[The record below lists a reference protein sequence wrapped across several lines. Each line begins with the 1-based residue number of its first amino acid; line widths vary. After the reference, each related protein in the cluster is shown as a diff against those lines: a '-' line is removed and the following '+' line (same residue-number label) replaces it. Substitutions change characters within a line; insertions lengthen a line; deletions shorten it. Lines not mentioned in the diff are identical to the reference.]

1 MSRVAMLLSN
11 AYRPDPRVQRAARS
25 LLQAGYELDLY
36 CWDRQAELPE
46 AETQT
51 GLHIH
56 RLKSVPSRY
65 AAGWRQMFRLP
76 RFWRWAR
83 MQIERQPAEIVHCH
97 DLDTLYA
104 GVAIKR
110 RTGCRLVYDAHEHYP
125 ALMAQYLPPSM
136 VTLLSLWEQILVKQV
151 DQIITASSVLAE
163 EYRHKT
169 SLPVAVIGNAPSRVE
184 FQSLCPKNATRIRQE
199 IGLDAGQLGVFY
211 IGGYTNNR
219 ALNPLIA
226 AMPDLPGWQ
235 LHLWGDGPQR
245 AVVETALAGLENAH
259 AHGWAESATL
269 PGLFA
274 AADVI
279 YYCLRSDTPGA
290 QYNAPN
296 TLAYAM
302 AAGRPILAN
311 RVGDLGRIVAET
323 QCGIL
328 LEVVTLDAV
337 CQALQHLEDPATRR
351 RLGENGRRAAETQFN
366 WETTSRR
373 LIEIY
378 ARLSR

>member
-1 MSRVAMLLSN
+1 MSQVAMLLSN

-25 LLQAGYELDLY
+25 LLQAGHALELY

-46 AETQT
+46 EENQD
-51 GLHIH
+51 GLQIH

-65 AAGWRQMFRLP
+65 AAGWRQIFRLP

-83 MQIERQPAEIVHCH
+83 MQIERHPAEIVHCH

-110 RTGCRLVYDAHEHYP
+110 RTGSRLVYDAHEHYP
-125 ALMAQYLPPSM
+125 ALMALYLPASL
-136 VTLLSLWEQILVKQV
+136 VSLLALWEQILVRQV
-151 DQIITASSVLAE
+151 DQIITASSVLAD
-163 EYRHKT
+163 EYRRNT
-169 SLPVAVIGNAPSRVE
+169 TLPVAVIGNAPARAE
-184 FQSLCPKNATRIRQE
+184 FQNLSPGNTTRSRQG
-199 IGLDAGQLGVFY
+199 IGLASNQLGVFY
-211 IGGYTNNR
+211 IGGFTSNR
-219 ALNPLIA
+219 ALNPLFE
-226 AMPDLPGWQ
+226 AMPGLPCWQ

-245 AVVETALAGLENAH
+245 AAVETAVAGLENAQFH
-259 AHGWAESATL
+259 SWAESAAL

-279 YYCLRSDTPGA
+279 YYCLRSETPGA
-290 QYNAPN
+290 RYNAPN

-328 LEVVTLDAV
+328 LERVTPDAIRD
-337 CQALQHLEDPATRR
+337 ALQRLEDPATRQQ
-351 RLGENGRRAAETQFN
+351 LGENGRRAAETQYN
-366 WETTSRR
+366 WETISRR

>member
-1 MSRVAMLLSN
+1 MLLSN

-46 AETQT
+46 EETQA
-51 GLHIH
+51 GLYIH
-56 RLKSVPSRY
+56 RLQSVPSRY
-65 AAGWRQMFRLP
+65 AAGWRQLFRLP

-83 MQIERQPAEIVHCH
+83 RQIERQPPEIVHCH

-104 GVAIKR
+104 GVALKR
-110 RTGCRLVYDAHEHYP
+110 RSGCRLVYDAHEHYP
-125 ALMAQYLPPSM
+125 ALMAQYLPASL
-136 VTLLSLWEQILVKQV
+136 VHLLSLWEQILVRQV

-163 EYRHKT
+163 EFRRKT
-169 SLPVAVIGNAPSRVE
+169 SLPVAVIGNAPSRDD
-184 FQSLCPKNATRIRQE
+184 FQNLSPENATRIRQE
-199 IGLDAGQLGVFY
+199 IGLDAGQRGVFY
-211 IGGYTNNR
+211 IGGFTNNR
-219 ALNPLIA
+219 ALTPLFA
-226 AMPDLPGWQ
+226 AVPDLPGWQ

-245 AVVETALAGLENAH
+245 TVVETAVAGLKNAH
-259 AHGWAESATL
+259 FHGWAESAAL

-279 YYCLRSDTPGA
+279 YYCLRSETPGA

-311 RVGDLGRIVAET
+311 QVGDLGRIVAET
-323 QCGIL
+323 ECGIL
-328 LEVVTLDAV
+328 IGEVTPAAIR
-337 CQALQHLEDPATRR
+337 QALQRLEDPALRR
-351 RLGENGRRAAETQFN
+351 RLGENGCRAAETQYN
-366 WETTSRR
+366 WETYAQR
-373 LIEIY
+373 LIEVFN
-378 ARLSR
+378 RLSR